1 MPKQELW
8 SVVQDMAIAAATQD
22 SRFLPITAD
31 ELDKIH
37 IEISV
42 LTPLQKINSIDE
54 LQIGRDGIYIKQ
66 GIYSG
71 TLLPQV
77 ATENNWDKLQ
87 FVEYCSQYKAGIGK
101 DGWKKADLYIY
112 QAIIF
117 EE

>member
-42 LTPLQKINSIDE
+42 LTPLQKI
-54 LQIGRDGIYIKQ
+54 
-66 GIYSG
+66 
-71 TLLPQV
+71 TLLTNYKSEE
-77 ATENNWDKLQ
+77 TEFTLNKAYTA
-87 FVEYCSQYKAGIGK
+87 EHYCHRWQPKITGINCN
-101 DGWKKADLYIY
+101 L
-112 QAIIF
+112 
-117 EE
+117 